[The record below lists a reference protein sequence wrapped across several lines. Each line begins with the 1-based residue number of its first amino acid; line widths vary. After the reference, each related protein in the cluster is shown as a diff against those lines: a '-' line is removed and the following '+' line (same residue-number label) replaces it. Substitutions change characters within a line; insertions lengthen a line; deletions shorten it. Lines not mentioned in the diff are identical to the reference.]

1 MEQTQKQTDKDM
13 LDTEVLLFPISNA
26 IILPL
31 REIDLLIEKPELIN
45 IINVALQ
52 TNRHLG
58 LIQPKKTN
66 GLHKVGC
73 LARIIGFQEIE
84 TGYEIKLR
92 GVCRFILGQI
102 VSHET
107 CHYKYHVDYTL
118 FQTEDQRPEVKGD
131 INRTEFLIK
140 LKQYLIQ
147 NDMLCDKW
155 DEIHQVTDDR
165 LVSCLSMICPFSP
178 QEKQALLEA
187 KTMQERFSLLDA
199 FIERKID
206 HKCCCH

>member
-1 MEQTQKQTDKDM
+1 MQQKQEQTQKQAQ
-13 LDTEVLLFPISNA
+13 DTEVLLFPISNA
-26 IILPL
+26 IILPQ

-45 IINVALQ
+45 IVDAAMQ
-52 TNRHLG
+52 SNRNLG
-58 LIQPKKTN
+58 LIQPQKKS
-66 GLHKVGC
+66 GLHKIGC

-92 GVCRFILGQI
+92 GICRFTLGQI

-118 FQTEDQRPEVKGD
+118 FETEDLRPEVKGE

-140 LKQYLIQ
+140 LKQYLTQ
-147 NDMLCDKW
+147 NDMMCDKW
-155 DEIHQVTDDR
+155 DEIHQITDDK
-165 LVSCLSMICPFSP
+165 LVSCLSMICPFCP

-187 KTMQERFSLLDA
+187 TTLQERFSLLDA